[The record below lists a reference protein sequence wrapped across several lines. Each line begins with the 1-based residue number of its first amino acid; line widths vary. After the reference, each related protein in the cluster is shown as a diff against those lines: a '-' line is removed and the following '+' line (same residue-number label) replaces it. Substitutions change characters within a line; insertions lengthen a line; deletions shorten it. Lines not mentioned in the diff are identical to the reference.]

1 MTTVP
6 SSPNLQI
13 QLPDGTLVDQ
23 RPTATSMDIAR
34 GISEGLARS
43 VVAAEIDGVIVD
55 ADRPLG
61 DLESTQEPLKL
72 RLLTSRDP
80 EALGVLRHSAAHVMA
95 RAVMRLF
102 EGVSL
107 AFGPTTEG
115 GFYYDF
121 DLPEKISEDDF
132 PKIEAE
138 MRRIIK
144 DKEPFERFA
153 LDRDEAR
160 QLCADLNQ
168 DLKVEHIETG
178 LSDQTSVSFYRQGE
192 FVDLCRGPHIPN
204 AGKIKA
210 IKVMSIAG
218 AHWKGDVSGRHLQ
231 RLYLSLIHI

>member
-1 MTTVP
+1 MTAA
-6 SSPNLQI
+6 SSTPNLQI
-13 QLPDGTLVDQ
+13 QLPDGNIVEQ
-23 RPTATSMDIAR
+23 PPSGTSMDVAKD
-34 GISEGLARS
+34 ISEGLARS
-43 VVAAEIDGVIVD
+43 VIAAEIDGSIVD
-55 ADRPLG
+55 ADRPFG
-61 DLESTQEPLKL
+61 EMSTGEKPIAL

-121 DLPEKISEDDF
+121 DLPEKISEEDF

-153 LDRDEAR
+153 LEREEAR
-160 QLCADLNQ
+160 QLCEDLNQ
-168 DLKVEHIETG
+168 DLKVDTK
-178 LSDQTSVSFYRQGE
+178 
-192 FVDLCRGPHIPN
+192 PPP
-204 AGKIKA
+204 KA
-210 IKVMSIAG
+210 I
-218 AHWKGDVSGRHLQ
+218 
-231 RLYLSLIHI
+231 